1 MNVTILFGDREK
13 KYSLDEIV
21 QRAHAAVD
29 TVLERFRSSFSHGQ
43 AVRPVWHSVAMQID
57 CAEESE
63 FAQLIRAIEVNCALR
78 RIAIMGV
85 RRA

>member
-13 KYSLDEIV
+13 KCSLDEIV

-29 TVLERFRSSFSHGQ
+29 SVLERFRATPTSGE
-43 AVRPVWHSVAMQID
+43 PNGPIWHSVAMQID
-57 CAEESE
+57 CSEESE
-63 FAQLIRAIEVNCALR
+63 YQQLLRAIEVNCSLR